1 MKSGISA
8 VGCSGTR
15 RARPFFEGLRLTLA
29 GCFVSGGLLAA
40 TRVVDTLA
48 DAPVAGATSLRQ
60 AVAAAA
66 DGDTIE
72 FSSGLFAGGAP
83 RTLELAATLVVTKR
97 VTIVGPGDAA
107 AAPSP
112 LLQIVP
118 KAGVTPSFR
127 LLVVQPAASAGPLV
141 VAGLGFAGGKD
152 AGGGAVLVEAG
163 AAALFQGC
171 DFVNNE
177 ATGANS
183 GGAILSRGTLTLDRC
198 LVRLN
203 RAPGGN
209 GGGVA
214 SPGRLAIVRSLF
226 DANTAGGFGGGIFI
240 GAADFTIES
249 STVAGNTSVA
259 GGAIAQVA
267 DGKVGYTGSLNAVTV
282 ADNAAGAQCGGL
294 YVEGGGAVAN
304 VGGSV
309 FARNVIVNNS
319 GAQSPRDLATQ
330 KSGKINSADFNI
342 VVKPGTTLS
351 PYGAN
356 DQIGVDPLL
365 AALAFNGGRTRTYA
379 LGLGS
384 PALDRGNPAFAGLLS
399 TTDQRGVPRVW
410 SAAASG
416 RVDVGAFE
424 FTPSLRCPGDQ
435 VVEATAA
442 LTPVTLRAYLTLPR
456 GGNVTVT
463 WSVGGVAGTA
473 VPLVVPDGTE
483 PVELVKTV
491 SLPTGVTPVTVAVTL
506 GGTTLSCSA
515 RLTVTDSLAPT
526 ITVLGANPSYL
537 EFGRPYVDAGATAFD
552 LRDGAVPVTV
562 DASQVNPA
570 ALGIYLV
577 TYRAIDTAGNP
588 ATATRTVIVRDTAP
602 PALTLSPTA
611 VVLTNRDPATC
622 SYLATLASLGLT
634 LQAGDACDPAPTF
647 VFELETGGQLTPVT
661 FPYAF
666 PLGSSTLLVSAR
678 DASGN
683 RSPRQ
688 SVNVTVRDGV
698 PPVVTLLGN
707 ATVALALGAVFDDP
721 GVDAT
726 DRCSGPVAVVRT
738 ISVGGVAKSALETC
752 APGTYLLTYTA
763 TDAAGNRT
771 VVTRTVT
778 VTAAA
783 SLSATTPVARTID
796 PATRTASVNLAQV
809 VSLSG
814 LNAGCVGSLA
824 YTVVVTPPTGSPVT
838 LAGLPGA
845 PLPVY
850 AFPVGTSGVEVR
862 AVLRGADG
870 LDVGVATTTL
880 QVVVADP
887 FGVTLNNVV
896 WPLAIDFAPKLV
908 LNGGKLTGTTRQM
921 IARAGESRWY
931 KFKVA
936 PGSKVD
942 VTLTGLPANFDVVVY
957 SDIRQ
962 AYSQLLSLTGPAAS
976 STDKTVALLGAEFA
990 PEAYS
995 PEAYSPEAYSP
1006 EAYSPEAYSPEA
1018 YSPEAY
1024 SPEAYSP
1031 VAPAPEAYSPEA
1043 YSPEA
1048 YSPEAY
1054 APEAYSPE
1062 AYSPEAYASAQQ
1074 RSLVGFSAAPGTVS
1088 EGIRFSTYARSGE
1101 FYVRVRGQNGVYA
1114 TTAPFTLGVSLQQ
1127 NVCAG
1132 VTDFNTTPVLAAPVV
1147 AGTPTSLLVWDSKR
1161 ITGSATEVAA
1171 LASAL
1176 ARLATAANGLVLD
1189 VSTDP
1194 QIVRLNAQADANP
1207 DCPAGKNLVAD
1218 AIRNLIQI
1226 YRKALPSLADVT
1238 LVGNDAAIPF
1248 FRSNDQALL
1257 ASEANYFPPV
1267 KDGTPSQA
1275 GLRYAQVLSQDR
1287 YGSSVQ
1293 VVLATGPYDLP
1304 DLPVGRL
1311 VETAAEIQGYV
1322 DTYVGLFNGTATSGT
1337 VPTPTSALVAGY
1349 DFLADSAF
1357 ALRDEF
1363 TAGLGAGARIDAL
1376 ISPADQAPVLGWT
1389 ADQLRAQLLGSR
1401 HDLGYLAGHFSTGR
1415 ALAAD
1420 FTTRVRAQEIADATV
1435 NLTYALFLSAGCH
1448 SGFSTVDNDAV
1459 PLLTESPD
1467 WAQAFGRKRAM
1478 WIAGTGYQYGD
1489 TDFIEYTERLLRE
1502 VARALRT
1509 GTGPVSVGRALVDA
1523 KRRYLAETSIMRGIH
1538 EKTLL
1543 EVTLYGLPMVKIN
1556 LPGARLPR
1564 TTAGGDIPAV
1574 TGLVSGPGVA
1584 HQLKQA
1590 DLVVRPTL
1598 TRVDRTLD
1606 VVGSGTTLV
1615 ASYFTGSD
1623 GSVSLPGEPVRALES
1638 FNVSRPEGFV
1648 RGVGFRGGV
1657 YHDLAGFVPFT
1668 GAPTTETRGVHGR
1681 FLSEVFYPS
1690 RPWSLNQIGAVSEA
1704 GGLSILNV
1712 FPTQFVSDGPAAPAG
1727 TLRAFDQMQ
1736 FTVFYSPDTSG
1747 SALANPPAINVVA
1760 STLNGGVV
1768 TFSAE
1773 VAATAGAG
1781 VQEVW
1786 ITYTGLPGSPYYGA
1800 WRSLTL
1806 TGPAH
1811 ATGIGAWT
1819 GALTLPVGA
1828 DPALVRYVVQ
1838 AANGVGGVTLNS
1850 NFGRYFGVG
1859 TSTLDG
1865 VNVVGSPT
1873 TLTLL
1878 APVPPGGVYRAVV
1891 PVAAL
1896 LVDGA
1901 GLPLPGKRVRFRV
1914 GALGVSAITDA
1925 AGRAATSIQLAVT
1938 PGGYDLEASFG
1949 GDAVWQNAAATTPV
1963 TVTKMPTTLTFE
1975 GANLVPD
1982 AARFAVRLRSSDGTP
1997 LKERT
2002 VVFICDNGTSKKAL
2016 AEITDGTGVA
2026 RLTNTAL
2033 APGSYQVTATFGQPV
2048 LLPDGTTLPLSDPLY
2063 GGSVAARSVTLA
2075 GALRF
2080 GAVQAWLGY
2089 SDLTSP
2095 GATSSNQGL
2104 SKAEL
2109 LGSVAGPTAQYDPKS
2124 IPATPNATTVAVSVR
2139 ARLSGK
2145 TIAAGTVVVRALAG
2159 DDVRWRGDAVINGAS
2174 VQVYVDWDDD
2184 QHTAGKYHV
2193 WIVPPAGT
2201 GPLYAALPAVLELE
2215 LVLGAGPDEHPAG
2228 GVITV
2233 GDAGNPWTKETTGTR
2248 VRSN

>member
-1 MKSGISA
+1 MLGSWAQRGRRMGRGARLAVAGWLISGA
-8 VGCSGTR
+8 
-15 RARPFFEGLRLTLA
+15 LA
-29 GCFVSGGLLAA
+29 AA

-48 DAPVAGATSLRQ
+48 DVPVAGTTTLRQ
-60 AVAAAA
+60 AIAASV

-72 FSSGLFAGGAP
+72 FSGGLFAGGTP
-83 RTLELAATLVVTKR
+83 RTLELGSALVVAKR

-107 AAPSP
+107 MSPVP
-112 LLQIVP
+112 LLQIAP
-118 KAGVTPSFR
+118 KAGVVPSFR
-127 LLVVQPAASAGPLV
+127 LLQIAPAATAGPVV

-152 AGGGAVLVEAG
+152 AGGGAVLVESG
-163 AAALFQGC
+163 ASALFQGC

-177 ATGANS
+177 ATGTNS
-183 GGAILSRGTLTLDRC
+183 GGAILNRGTLTLDRC

-214 SPGRLAIVRSLF
+214 SPGRLSVVRSLF
-226 DANTAGGFGGGIFI
+226 DSNTAGGFGGGLYV
-240 GAADFTIES
+240 GAADFGVES
-249 STVAGNTSVA
+249 STVAGNTSGA
-259 GGAIAQVA
+259 GGAIAFVA
-267 DGKVGYTGSLNAVTV
+267 ATRTLFTATLNALTI
-282 ADNAAGAQCGGL
+282 ADNTAAAQTGGL

-304 VGGSV
+304 LGNSILT
-309 FARNVIVNNS
+309 RNFIVNNS
-319 GAQSPRDLATQ
+319 GAKTPHDLGTQ
-330 KSGKINSADFNI
+330 KSGKINSTNYNI
-342 VVKPGTTLS
+342 VGKPGTTLS
-351 PYGAN
+351 PYCDD
-356 DQIGVDPLL
+356 DQVSVDPKLGPL
-365 AALAFNGGRTRTYA
+365 AYNGGRTRTYA
-379 LGLGS
+379 IGLGS
-384 PALDRGNPAFAGLLS
+384 PALNRGNPTFTGILS
-399 TTDQRGVPRVW
+399 TTDQRGLPRVW
-410 SAAASG
+410 QAAAGG

-424 FTPSLRCPGDQ
+424 FNPSLLCPGDR

-442 LTPVTLRAYLTLPR
+442 LTPVTLNAFLTLPR
-456 GGNVTVT
+456 GGAVTVT
-463 WSVGGVAGTA
+463 WTVGGVAGAATA
-473 VPLVVPDGTE
+473 LTVPDS
-483 PVELVKTV
+483 PAPLELVKTV
-491 SLPTGVTPVTVAVTL
+491 SLPLGVTPVSVTVSL
-506 GGTTLSCSA
+506 GTTALSCSA
-515 RLTVTDSLAPT
+515 RITVADSIPPT
-526 ITVLGANPSYL
+526 ITVLGANPAYL
-537 EFGRPYVDAGATAFD
+537 EFGRTYVDAGATAFD
-552 LRDGAVPVTV
+552 LRDGALPVTV
-562 DASQVNPA
+562 DVSQVNVT
-570 ALGIYLV
+570 ALGMYLV
-577 TYRAIDTAGNP
+577 TYRAVDAAGNP
-588 ATATRTVIVRDTAP
+588 ATATRTVIVRDTTP
-602 PALTLSPTA
+602 PVLTLSPTF

-622 SYLATLASLGLT
+622 SYLATLASLGLS
-634 LQAGDACDPAPTF
+634 LQAVDVCDPAPAF
-647 VFELETGGQLTPVT
+647 VFEIETGGVLTPVT

-666 PLGSSTLLVSAR
+666 PQGASTLLVSAR

-683 RSPRQ
+683 RSLRQ
-688 SVNVTVRDGV
+688 SVGITVRDGV

-707 ATVALALGAVFDDP
+707 ATVSLALGAVFDDP

-726 DRCSGPVAVVRT
+726 DRCSGPVTVVRT
-738 ISVGGVAKSALETC
+738 ISVGGVAKPSLETC
-752 APGTYLLTYTA
+752 APGSYLLTYTA
-763 TDAAGNRT
+763 TDAAGNST

-778 VTAAA
+778 VTAAV
-783 SLSATTPVARTID
+783 SLSATTPVSRTID
-796 PATRTASVNLAQV
+796 PATRLAAVNLAQV

-814 LNAGCVGSLA
+814 LNAGCAGSLA
-824 YTVVVTPPTGSPVT
+824 YTVVVTPPTGAPVT

-850 AFPVGTSGVEVR
+850 AFAVGTSGVEVR
-862 AVLRGADG
+862 ASLRGADG
-870 LDVGVATTTL
+870 AAVVVATTTL
-880 QVVVADP
+880 QVVATDP
-887 FGVTLNNVV
+887 FGVTLGNVV

-908 LNGGKLTGTTRQM
+908 PTGGKLVGTTRQM

-942 VTLTGLPANFDVVVY
+942 ITLTGLPANFDVVVY

-962 AYSQLLSLTGPAAS
+962 VYNQLLGLTGPLATA
-976 STDKTVALLGAEFA
+976 TDKKVALLGAEFA

-1031 VAPAPEAYSPEA
+1031 VTAAPEAYSPEA

-1054 APEAYSPE
+1054 SPEAYSPE

-1074 RSLVGFSAAPGTVS
+1074 RSLVGFAAAPGTVS

-1114 TTAPFTLGVSLQQ
+1114 TTAPFTLGISLQQ

-1132 VTDFNTTPVLAAPVV
+1132 ITDFNTTPVLSAPAV
-1147 AGTPTSLLVWDSKR
+1147 AGAPTSLIVWDSRR
-1161 ITGSATEVAA
+1161 ISGNATELAA

-1176 ARLATAANGLVLD
+1176 SRLATAANGLVLD
-1189 VSTDP
+1189 VSLDP

-1287 YGSSVQ
+1287 YGSSLQ

-1304 DLPVGRL
+1304 EMPVGRL
-1311 VETAAEIQGYV
+1311 VETAAEVQAYV

-1363 TAGLGAGARIDAL
+1363 TAGLAAGARIDSL
-1376 ISPADQAPVLGWT
+1376 ISPADQPPSLGWT

-1420 FTTRVRAQEIADATV
+1420 FTTRVRAQEVADSAV
-1435 NLTYALFLSAGCH
+1435 NLAYALFLSAGCH

-1459 PLLTESPD
+1459 PLVTESPD
-1467 WAQAFGRKRAM
+1467 WAQAFSRKRAM

-1556 LPGARLPR
+1556 LPGARLTR
-1564 TTAGGDIPAV
+1564 ATAGGDIPLV
-1574 TGLVSGPGVA
+1574 TGIGSGPGVA
-1584 HQLKQA
+1584 HGLKQA
-1590 DLVVRPTL
+1590 DLTFNPTL
-1598 TRVDRTLD
+1598 TRVNRILD
-1606 VVGSGTTLV
+1606 VVGTATTV
-1615 ASYFTGSD
+1615 TASYFTGSD
-1623 GSVSLPGEPVRALES
+1623 GIVSLPGEPVRALEA

-1657 YHDLAGFVPFT
+1657 YHDIGGFVPFT

-1690 RPWSLNQIGAVSEA
+1690 RPWNVNQVGEVSDA
-1704 GGLSILNV
+1704 NGISVLNV
-1712 FPTQFVSDGPAAPAG
+1712 FPTQFVSDGPGAAAG

-1736 FTVFYSPDTSG
+1736 FTLFYSADTSN
-1747 SALANPPAINVVA
+1747 SALANPPAINVVG
-1760 STLNGGVV
+1760 STLAGGVA
-1768 TFSAE
+1768 TFSAD
-1773 VAATAGAG
+1773 VAATTGAG
-1781 VQEVW
+1781 VHEVW
-1786 ITYTGLPGSPYYGA
+1786 VTYTGLPGSPYYGA

-1806 TGPAH
+1806 TGPAN
-1811 ATGIGAWT
+1811 ATGIGTWT
-1819 GALTLPVGA
+1819 GALTLPSGA
-1828 DPALVRYVVQ
+1828 DPALVRFVVQ

-1850 NFGRYFGVG
+1850 NFGRFFKLGA
-1859 TSTLDG
+1859 STLDG
-1865 VNVVGSPT
+1865 VNVVGAPT
-1873 TLTLL
+1873 TLALV
-1878 APVPPGGVYRAVV
+1878 APVPTGGVYRAQV
-1891 PVAAL
+1891 PVAAVL
-1896 LVDGA
+1896 LDGA
-1901 GLPLPGKRVRFRV
+1901 GLPLAGKRIQFRV
-1914 GALGVSAITDA
+1914 GPIAVNAFTDA
-1925 AGRAATSIQLAVT
+1925 AGKAAASLQLAVN
-1938 PGGYDLEASFG
+1938 PGAYVLEATFG
-1949 GDAVWQNAAATTPV
+1949 GEAGYQNSTAVAPV
-1963 TVTKMPTTLTFE
+1963 TVTKMPAALTFE
-1975 GANLVPD
+1975 GASVVPD
-1982 AARFAVRLRSSDGTP
+1982 ASGFAVRLLSSDGTP

-2002 VVFICDNGTSKKAL
+2002 VVFVSDNGTSKTAV
-2016 AEITDGTGVA
+2016 AEITDGTGIA
-2026 RLTNTAL
+2026 RLPSTAL

-2048 LLPDGTTLPLSDPLY
+2048 LLPDGTQVPLNDPLY
-2063 GGSVAARSVTLA
+2063 GGAVATRSVTIT
-2075 GALRF
+2075 GSLRF
-2080 GAVQAWLGY
+2080 SRVQAWLTY
-2089 SDLTSP
+2089 ADRSVA
-2095 GATSSNQGL
+2095 GATTSNQGL

-2109 LGSVAGPTAQYDPKS
+2109 LGSVAGPTAQFNPTSILATPKS
-2124 IPATPNATTVAVSVR
+2124 TTVSAQVR
-2139 ARLSGK
+2139 AWLAGK
-2145 TIAAGTVVVRALAG
+2145 TVAAGTVTLRVLT
-2159 DDVRWRGDAVINGAS
+2159 DDDDAHWRGEAVIDGATI
-2174 VQVYVDWDDD
+2174 QVYVDWDDED
-2184 QHTAGKYHV
+2184 HKAGKYHV
-2193 WIVPPAGT
+2193 WITPRAGT
-2201 GPLYAALPAVLELE
+2201 GPLYTATPAVFELE
-2215 LVLGAGPDEHPAG
+2215 LVLGAGAGEHPAG
-2228 GVITV
+2228 GLVVV
-2233 GDAGNPWTKETTGTR
+2233 GGTENPWTKQTPGSR